1 MRQIDLFKLHKKLR
15 RELDEERY
23 LHTLGVE
30 YTAAALAMRYECN
43 IKKARLAGLL
53 HDCAK
58 SIDSSEYIE
67 FAQKYNISVNDSE
80 MKNPGLLHAKI
91 GGFLAIK
98 KFNVSDSEIIEAII
112 CHTTGK
118 PDMNMLEKI
127 VYVSDYIEPG
137 RTMLPRIDEIR
148 KTAFI
153 DIDSALMMILEDTM
167 KHLTESGKVLDP
179 LTKKTYDFYKE
190 NIK

>member
-1 MRQIDLFKLHKKLR
+1 MRQIDLFKIHKKLR

-30 YTAAALAMRYECN
+30 YTAAALAMRYDCN

-58 SIDSSEYIE
+58 GIESSEYVE
-67 FAQKYNISVNDSE
+67 LAQKYNININDSE
-80 MKNPGLLHAKI
+80 IKNPGLLHANL

-98 KFNVSDSEIIEAII
+98 KYNVTDSDIIEAII

-118 PDMNMLEKI
+118 PNMNMLEKI
-127 VYVSDYIEPG
+127 IYVSDYIEPG
-137 RTMLPRIDEIR
+137 RQMLPRIEEVR

-153 DIDSALMMILEDTM
+153 DIDSALRMILEDTM
-167 KHLTESGKVLDP
+167 KHLNESGKVLDP

-190 NIK
+190 NN

>member
-1 MRQIDLFKLHKKLR
+1 MRQIDLSKLHKKLR

-118 PDMNMLEKI
+118 PDMNLLEKI

-148 KTAFI
+148 KAAFI

>member
-1 MRQIDLFKLHKKLR
+1 MRQIDLSKLHKKLR

-118 PDMNMLEKI
+118 PDMNLLEKI

>member
-1 MRQIDLFKLHKKLR
+1 MRQIDLSKLHKKLR

>member
-1 MRQIDLFKLHKKLR
+1 MRQIDLSKLHKKLR

-190 NIK
+190 TIK

>member
-1 MRQIDLFKLHKKLR
+1 MRQIDLTKLHKKLR

-30 YTAAALAMRYECN
+30 YTAAALAMRYECS

-58 SIDSSEYIE
+58 GIESSEYIE

-98 KFNVSDSEIIEAII
+98 KFNVSDSDIIEAII

-118 PDMNMLEKI
+118 PDMNLLEKI

-153 DIDSALMMILEDTM
+153 DIDRALMMILEDTM

>member
-1 MRQIDLFKLHKKLR
+1 MRQIDLSKLHKKLR

-30 YTAAALAMRYECN
+30 YTAAALSMRYECY

-118 PDMNMLEKI
+118 PDMNLLEKI

>member
-1 MRQIDLFKLHKKLR
+1 MRQIDLTKLHKKLR

-30 YTAAALAMRYECN
+30 YTAAALAMRYECS

-58 SIDSSEYIE
+58 GIESSEYIE

-98 KFNVSDSEIIEAII
+98 KFNVSDSDIIEAII

-118 PDMNMLEKI
+118 PDMNLLEKI

-153 DIDSALMMILEDTM
+153 DLDRALMMILEDTM

-179 LTKKTYDFYKE
+179 LTQKTYDFYKE

>member
-1 MRQIDLFKLHKKLR
+1 
-15 RELDEERY
+15 
-23 LHTLGVE
+23 
-30 YTAAALAMRYECN
+30 
-43 IKKARLAGLL
+43 
-53 HDCAK
+53 
-58 SIDSSEYIE
+58 
-67 FAQKYNISVNDSE
+67 
-80 MKNPGLLHAKI
+80 
-91 GGFLAIK
+91 
-98 KFNVSDSEIIEAII
+98 
-112 CHTTGK
+112 
-118 PDMNMLEKI
+118 MNLLEKI

-148 KTAFI
+148 KAAFI